1 MKKYLLMLAA
11 GAALL
16 MTGCNNDPKPGTGPG
31 PGPGTD
37 GEVTAKLN
45 GAQYYGEVLAK
56 DTGCYNIELS
66 NGNNVLRL
74 SFVSTVSADPDKAKL
89 QGGTYN
95 KATGEEYTMKT
106 YFFTAEDDK
115 NHDKYGTYYSVNG
128 TETAITDG
136 TVNVTASA
144 GGYTIKA
151 ELKAGETEINWQYS
165 GQIEFENLAGEAPI
179 APVVAD
185 QYNAIY
191 NGEYSLSEKPLALVY
206 VMMANSA
213 SPYTRCQIAITVP
226 MPEDVDKVAIPTGKF
241 SFTEYAN
248 AENQV
253 LAGTIDGGRIL
264 YTAVVS
270 TSPTTGYFAGG
281 YLLKSG
287 EVTIDKNADDTYNVH
302 VLADG
307 IKVAADGGK
316 ISNGSVEWILE
327 DAAFGDYA
335 MDVVNSASNIT
346 EDKTFTNEDL
356 PNTNFTSFVDSTT
369 APTMILW
376 RFVFSNGDI
385 EFSANDQTQSLNVS
399 GNEGEAVE
407 LQFVSDYSE
416 DISVM
421 YGEYTFDWNAAPGS
435 ACAALPV
442 LDYFGFSLVADC
454 FSPFGGC
461 WYLDMHADM
470 KGNLAAIEYAGIV
483 PGKESKLRISGD
495 GTNAVFEFEMFDK
508 YGNGIS
514 GIRTVAVAEMVEA
527 VKAVAVMPLSIPE
540 VSKTVLPY

>member
-1 MKKYLLMLAA
+1 MKRVFLVASMSLLTLWLAA
-11 GAALL
+11 CVTCKVNLEKLGKPVEIFVDDFEVGEDWQCSVSFSWPKVANAVGYEYVLKT
-16 MTGCNNDPKPGTGPG
+16 TGDEKVAGGR
-31 PGPGTD
+31 
-37 GEVTAKLN
+37 VM
-45 GAQYYGEVLAK
+45 
-56 DTGCYNIELS
+56 
-66 NGNNVLRL
+66 
-74 SFVSTVSADPDKAKL
+74 AD
-89 QGGTYN
+89 
-95 KATGEEYTMKT
+95 
-106 YFFTAEDDK
+106 
-115 NHDKYGTYYSVNG
+115 
-128 TETAITDG
+128 
-136 TVNVTASA
+136 VNVVWIDGLCWDASYVF
-144 GGYTIKA
+144 GIKA
-151 ELKAGETEINWQYS
+151 IADNETYVDSDWAETEFYTPTIDPL
-165 GQIEFENLAGEAPI
+165 E
-179 APVVAD
+179 PVVAD
-185 QYNAIY
+185 RYSVIY

-206 VMMANSA
+206 VVIADSAN
-213 SPYTRCQIAITVP
+213 PYTRCQIAITVP

-253 LAGTIDGGRIL
+253 LAGTIDGGQIL
-264 YTAVVS
+264 YTTVVS

-287 EVTIDKNADDTYNVH
+287 EVTIDKNADGTYNVH
-302 VLADG
+302 VLANG
-307 IKVAADGGK
+307 TKVAADGGSLGNYEN
-316 ISNGSVEWILE
+316 IEWTLE
-327 DAAFGDYA
+327 NAKLGEYA
-335 MDVVNSASNIT
+335 MDGTNPSTNIT

>member
-16 MTGCNNDPKPGTGPG
+16 MTGCQKPDNGDDGGGTTPIPG
-31 PGPGTD
+31 ETI
-37 GEVTAKLN
+37 TAKLN

-253 LAGTIDGGRIL
+253 LAGTIDGGQIL
-264 YTAVVS
+264 YTTVVS

-287 EVTIDKNADDTYNVH
+287 EVTIDKNADGTYNVH
-302 VLADG
+302 VLANG
-307 IKVAADGGK
+307 TKVAADGGSLGNYEN
-316 ISNGSVEWILE
+316 IEWTLE
-327 DAAFGDYA
+327 NAKLGEYA
-335 MDVVNSASNIT
+335 MDGTNPSTNIT

-385 EFSANDQTQSLNVS
+385 EFSANDQTQSLNVK
-399 GNEGEAVE
+399 GNEGDAVE

-435 ACAALPV
+435 ACAAQPGV
-442 LDYFGFSLVADC
+442 TDYFT
-454 FSPFGGC
+454 PFGGC
-461 WYLDMHADM
+461 WYLGIGPNED
-470 KGNLAAIEYAGIV
+470 GQLAALEYAGIV
-483 PGKESKLRISGD
+483 PGKESKLKISGD
-495 GTNAVFEFEMFDK
+495 AENITFEFEMYDK
-508 YGNGIS
+508 HGKKVS
-514 GIRTVAVAEMVEA
+514 GTKVLEITETAAATKAATSMPAYIPATASSFAPVSIR
-527 VKAVAVMPLSIPE
+527 
-540 VSKTVLPY
+540 